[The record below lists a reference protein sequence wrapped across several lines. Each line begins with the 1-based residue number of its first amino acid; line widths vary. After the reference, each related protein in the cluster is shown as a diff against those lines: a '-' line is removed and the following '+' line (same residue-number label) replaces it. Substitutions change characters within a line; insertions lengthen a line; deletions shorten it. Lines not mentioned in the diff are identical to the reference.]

1 MRIGDH
7 SFQPHRTPSEA
18 RKRYEINL
26 QTTHQKMPASQS
38 PSDIP
43 LPPSPNWETIPFS
56 DSLPPS
62 PTSDTSTITPT
73 NTSITVTS
81 TPSRVDAQD
90 DIDTINVRN
99 RSTLANI
106 LAMTQT
112 HSARLRA
119 LIAPSAEEGGRV
131 VEAQSGREPLWR
143 DPTLGKLI
151 GRLIETKNMTRGFE
165 ADEKSMRQ
173 REVQQLRLLRGV
185 IEELGAWDWKVLR
198 VRQWVLDTKAKGKY
212 CQGGLE

>member
-1 MRIGDH
+1 M
-7 SFQPHRTPSEA
+7 S
-18 RKRYEINL
+18 
-26 QTTHQKMPASQS
+26 ASQS

-43 LPPSPNWETIPFS
+43 LPPSPSWNTTPFS

-62 PTSDTSTITPT
+62 LTSDTSTITPT

-81 TPSRVDAQD
+81 TPSRADAQD
-90 DIDTINVRN
+90 DIDTIYTRN
-99 RSTLANI
+99 RATLANI
-106 LAMTQT
+106 LAMTQA

-131 VEAQSGREPLWR
+131 VEAQRGREPLWR

-165 ADEKSMRQ
+165 ADEESMRQ
-173 REVQQLRLLRGV
+173 REMQQLRLLRGV

-198 VRQWVLDTKAKGKY
+198 VRQWVLDTKAEGSVVRE
-212 CQGGLE
+212 G